1 MTLSPGELFKGAG
14 GKNRAGFKSTP
25 VVNIRFHINI
35 CEEAFKVKEAVI
47 VGALRTAVG
56 TFGGTL
62 KDISAV
68 DLGSIVIKAVLE
80 KAGVGPE
87 TVDEVIMG
95 CVLQGGLGQNVARQ
109 AALKAGL
116 PVTMPCTT
124 INKVC
129 GSGLKS
135 INMAASAIKAGEAEV
150 VVAGGTENMSA
161 SGYTLDGVRWGTR
174 MGDSKAV
181 DMMIKDGLW
190 CAFGNYH
197 MGITAENIAERFG
210 ISRNEQDRFA
220 LQSQEKAWTAIDSGR
235 FNDEIV
241 PVAIPQKKGDPKL
254 FTVDEHPRR
263 TSLDALAALRPAF
276 KKDGSVTAGNA
287 SGINDS
293 AAAVLVMSREKAE
306 QLGLKPMAVIRGSA
320 SAGVDPAIMGTGP
333 VPASRKALAQAGW
346 SVDDLDLAEA
356 NEAFAVQALYV
367 LRELGLDP
375 SKVNVNG
382 GAIAIGH
389 PIGASGARIF
399 VTLLH
404 EMAKRG
410 SRRGLATLCIGGGQG
425 IACCVER
432 E

>member
-1 MTLSPGELFKGAG
+1 M
-14 GKNRAGFKSTP
+14 
-25 VVNIRFHINI
+25 
-35 CEEAFKVKEAVI
+35 KEAVI
-47 VGALRTAVG
+47 VGAVRTAVG

-62 KDISAV
+62 KDVSAV
-68 DLGSIVIKAVLE
+68 DLGAIVIKDAL
-80 KAGVGPE
+80 KRAGIGSE

-95 CVLQGGLGQNVARQ
+95 CVLQGGLGQNVIRQ

-116 PVTMPCTT
+116 PMTVPCTT

-135 INMAASAIKAGEAEV
+135 ITMAAAAIKAGEAEV

-161 SGYTLDGVRWGTR
+161 SGYALDGARWGNR

-190 CAFGNYH
+190 CAFGNTH

-210 ISRNEQDRFA
+210 FSRDEQDLFA
-220 LQSQEKAWTAIDSGR
+220 LQSQEKAWAAIDSGR
-235 FNDEIV
+235 FEDEIV
-241 PVAIPQKKGDPKL
+241 PVPIPQRKGEPKI
-254 FTVDEHPRR
+254 FAVDEHPRR
-263 TSLDALAALRPAF
+263 TSLETLSALRPAF
-276 KKDGSVTAGNA
+276 KKDGTVTAGNA

-293 AAAVLVMSREKAE
+293 AAAVVVMSRDKAE
-306 QLGLKPMAVIRGSA
+306 QLGLKPLAVIRGSA
-320 SAGVDPAIMGTGP
+320 AAGVDPAIMGTGP
-333 VPASRKALAQAGW
+333 VPASKKALSLAGW
-346 SVDDLDLAEA
+346 TVDDLDLVEA

-367 LRELGLDP
+367 LKELGLDS

-399 VTLLH
+399 VTLLY

-432 E
+432 D